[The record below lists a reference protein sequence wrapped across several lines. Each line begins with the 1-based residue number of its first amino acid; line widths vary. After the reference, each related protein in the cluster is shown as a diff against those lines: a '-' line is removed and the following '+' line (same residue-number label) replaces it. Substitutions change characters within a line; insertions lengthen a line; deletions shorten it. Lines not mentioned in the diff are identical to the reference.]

1 MTNQPLQITTNA
13 LSEQLNFVSCTL
25 KEGVAELILNRPEKH
40 NAFDEV
46 MISEMI
52 KVLAHFADNSQCQVL
67 VLKANG
73 KNFSAGADLNWM
85 RKQAQMDFEQNLS
98 DANELAKLMSVLDKF
113 PKPTIAQVQGAAFGG
128 ALGLIC
134 CCDIALANERASFCL
149 SEVKLGLIPAVI
161 SPYVTRAMGQRA
173 ARRYMLTAERFDV
186 QKALELQIIHEV
198 SDELDN
204 AAVPIIA
211 ALLANSPQ
219 GMAWAKSLLSKLED
233 GVIDKS
239 TLAYTSERI
248 ASIRVSKEG
257 QEGLNAFFEK
267 RSPDWT
273 VNSSTASSRSQS
285 NSSHHKSSQAAN
297 APGAK

>member
-1 MTNQPLQITTNA
+1 MTNETLQLTTDK
-13 LSEQLNFVSCTL
+13 LSEQLTFVDCAL
-25 KEGVAELILNRPEKH
+25 NNGVAELILNRPEKH

-52 KVLAHFADNSQCQVL
+52 KVLAHFADNSQCQAL
-67 VLKANG
+67 LLKANG

-85 RKQAQMDFEQNLS
+85 RKQAKMDFEQNLT

-113 PKPTIAQVQGAAFGG
+113 PKPTIALVQGAAFGG

-134 CCDIALANERASFCL
+134 CCDIAIANERASFCL

-161 SPYVTRAMGQRA
+161 SPYVTRTMGQRA

-186 QKALELQIIHEV
+186 QKALELQVIHET
-198 SDELDN
+198 SNELDS
-204 AAVPIIA
+204 AAAPIIA

-219 GMAWAKSLLSKLED
+219 GMAWVKSLLSKLED

-239 TLAYTSERI
+239 TLDYTSERI

-273 VNSSTASSRSQS
+273 VDQSSAS
-285 NSSHHKSSQAAN
+285 NSSNNNNSHAAN
-297 APGAK
+297 ALGAK

>member
-1 MTNQPLQITTNA
+1 MTNQTLQITTNE
-13 LSEQLNFVSCTL
+13 LSEQLTFVGCTL

-52 KVLAHFADNSQCQVL
+52 AVLEHFADNSQCQVL

-85 RKQAQMDFEQNLS
+85 RKQAQMDFEQNLT

-134 CCDIALANERASFCL
+134 CCDIAIANERASFCL

-173 ARRYMLTAERFDV
+173 ARRYMLTAERFNV
-186 QKALELQIIHEV
+186 EKALELQIVHEV

-204 AAVPIIA
+204 AAAPIIA
-211 ALLANSPQ
+211 TLLANSPQ
-219 GMAWAKSLLSKLED
+219 GMAWVKSLLSKLED
-233 GVIDKS
+233 GVIDES

-248 ASIRVSKEG
+248 ASIRVSNEG

-273 VNSSTASSRSQS
+273 VNSSPQS
-285 NSSHHKSSQAAN
+285 NSSHHNRRQAAN

>member
-1 MTNQPLQITTNA
+1 MTPQTLAQ
-13 LSEQLNFVSCTL
+13 QCQYVSCTL
-25 KEGVAELILNRPEKH
+25 DNGVAELILDRPGKH

-52 KVLAHFADNSQCQVL
+52 QVLEYFAHHPQCQVL
-67 VLKANG
+67 VVRANG

-85 RKQAQMDFEQNLS
+85 RKQATMDFEQNLC

-113 PKPTIAQVQGAAFGG
+113 PKPTIAKVQGAAFGG

-134 CCDIALANERASFCL
+134 CCDIAIANERASFCL

-161 SPYVTRAMGQRA
+161 SPYVTRTIGQRA
-173 ARRYMLTAERFDV
+173 ARRYMLTAERFSV
-186 QKALELQIIHEV
+186 QKAIELQVIHEV
-198 SDELDN
+198 SDDLD
-204 AAVPIIA
+204 AAAEPIIN

-219 GMAWAKSLLSKLED
+219 GMAWAKSLLSTLES
-233 GVIDKS
+233 GVIDKA
-239 TLAYTSERI
+239 TLDHTSERI
-248 ASIRVSKEG
+248 ASIRVSIEA

-273 VNSSTASSRSQS
+273 ISNSSTA
-285 NSSHHKSSQAAN
+285 NSSIANSPVDKNNSAAS

>member
-1 MTNQPLQITTNA
+1 MTNETLQTTTEILA
-13 LSEQLNFVSCTL
+13 QQCKYVSCTL
-25 KEGVAELILNRPEKH
+25 NNGVAELILDRPDKH

-52 KVLAHFADNSQCQVL
+52 QVLEYFGHSPLCQVL
-67 VLKANG
+67 VVKANG

-85 RKQAQMDFEQNLS
+85 RKQATMDFAQNLS

-113 PKPTIAQVQGAAFGG
+113 PKPTIAKVQGAAFGG

-134 CCDIALANERASFCL
+134 CCDIAIANERASFCL

-173 ARRYMLTAERFDV
+173 ARRYMLTAERFNV
-186 QKALELQIIHEV
+186 QKAIELQVIHEV
-198 SDELDN
+198 EDDLD
-204 AAVPIIA
+204 AAAEPIIA
-211 ALLANSPQ
+211 ALLGNSPQ
-219 GMAWAKSLLSKLED
+219 GMAWVKRLLSTLEN
-233 GVIDKS
+233 GVIDQA
-239 TLAYTSERI
+239 TLDYTSERI
-248 ASIRVSKEG
+248 ASIRVSIEG

-273 VNSSTASSRSQS
+273 IANKNNNAAS
-285 NSSHHKSSQAAN
+285 

>member
-1 MTNQPLQITTNA
+1 MNNSATTEI
-13 LSEQLNFVSCTL
+13 EQLSQQLQYVSCTL
-25 KEGVAELILNRPEKH
+25 DGGVAQMVLDRADKH

-52 KVLAHFADNSQCQVL
+52 KVLEHFSANIQCQVL

-85 RKQAQMDFEQNLS
+85 RKQAKMDFEQNLS
-98 DANELAKLMSVLDKF
+98 DANELAKLMSMLDKF
-113 PKPTIAQVQGAAFGG
+113 SKPTIALVQGAAFGG

-134 CCDIALANERASFCL
+134 CSDIAIANQRASFCL

-186 QKALELQIIHEV
+186 QKALQLQIVHEV
-198 SDELDN
+198 HDDLE
-204 AAVPIIA
+204 AAAQPIID
-211 ALLANSPQ
+211 ALLSNSPQ
-219 GMAWAKSLLSKLED
+219 GMAWVKTLLSSLEG
-233 GVIDKS
+233 GVIDQS
-239 TLAYTSERI
+239 TLDYTSERI
-248 ASIRVSKEG
+248 ARIRVSDEG

-267 RSPDWT
+267 RSPQWPRTSHSRTNKNNND
-273 VNSSTASSRSQS
+273 ASGQ
-285 NSSHHKSSQAAN
+285 
-297 APGAK
+297 GAK